1 MSGFA
6 GRVGTA
12 PNAAGR
18 QIALPNQT
26 IYINNINDKLS
37 KELLR
42 RFVYA
47 ASGARR
53 GRTRHHHAQAR
64 DARCSAR
71 VSVIT
76 SHCTHALR
84 LPGFHLVK
92 CVARGA
98 IAARSVVPPGHRLTD
113 TAAACMVQRAVRPVL
128 AVRRCTGCGR
138 HEDAKNARAG
148 LCGLSAPDL
157 GVGSAAEAA
166 GL

>member
-64 DARCSAR
+64 DARCSTR

-76 SHCTHALR
+76 SPCT
-84 LPGFHLVK
+84 
-92 CVARGA
+92 CVATPGLPPGQVRRAWCNCRQKCGPSRAQTDGHRCGMHGA
-98 IAARSVVPPGHRLTD
+98 ASCTSCARSS
-113 TAAACMVQRAVRPVL
+113 AVYWMWSP
-128 AVRRCTGCGR
+128 
-138 HEDAKNARAG
+138 
-148 LCGLSAPDL
+148 
-157 GVGSAAEAA
+157 
-166 GL
+166 